1 MGYNVYGAAMLAFT
15 INLTFIYMASML
27 YDRTT
32 CKALCKAATVLAE
45 VDNPCPPGFP
55 GRHLSAGLD
64 VNLSHPGL
72 PVACTGFSGG

>member
-55 GRHLSAGLD
+55 GPHLSAD
-64 VNLSHPGL
+64 QPG
-72 PVACTGFSGG
+72 SGCKPQSPWVTRGMHWV